1 VSHRDRYSIR
11 IGGGDTATP
20 LNLRKRAELLERIVG
35 LRERRVLD
43 AGCGAGEFVEEFA
56 RRGADSSGVE
66 FNAEKVACY
75 RQRHPDSP
83 RVTQGDIA
91 QIAAPDASFDLIL
104 FNEVLEHVPE
114 EEAVLAEAHRLL
126 RPRGILALFGP
137 NRLYPFETHGVLT
150 RRSHRP
156 LSPWIPGVPYLP
168 VRIGRQWLDYPA
180 RNYWPWELGRLVRAA
195 GFRIVGRRWLWQTFE
210 NISGH
215 QPDWVRKTAPALRWL
230 AERLE
235 RCPGARCFGVTQAI
249 FAEKLG

>member
-1 VSHRDRYSIR
+1 
-11 IGGGDTATP
+11 
-20 LNLRKRAELLERIVG
+20 
-35 LRERRVLD
+35 VLD

-66 FNAEKVACY
+66 FNAEKVAGY

-91 QIAAPDASFDLIL
+91 RIAAPDASFDLIL

-114 EEAVLAEAHRLL
+114 EEAALAEAHRLL

-215 QPDWVRKTAPALRWL
+215 QPEWVQKTAPALRWL

>member
-1 VSHRDRYSIR
+1 VSHRDRYSIL

-20 LNLRKRAELLERIVG
+20 LNLRKRVVLLERTAG
-35 LRERRVLD
+35 LRDRRVLD
-43 AGCGAGEFVEEFA
+43 AGCGEGEYVEEFV
-56 RRGADSSGVE
+56 RCGADASGIE
-66 FNAEKVACY
+66 FNADKVARY

-91 QIAAPDASFDLIL
+91 RIAAPDASFDLIL

-114 EEAVLAEAHRLL
+114 EEPALAEAHRLL
-126 RPRGILALFGP
+126 RPRGLLALFSP
-137 NRLYPFETHGVLT
+137 NRLYPFETHGVRT
-150 RRSHRP
+150 RRSHRA

-168 VRIGRQWLDYPA
+168 LRIGRRWLDYPA

-195 GFRIVGRRWLWQTFE
+195 GFQIVGRRWLWQTFE

-215 QPDWVRKTAPALRWL
+215 QPGWVRASAPALRWL